1 MLLAYTID
9 ISAVVVIVVN
19 TIILTAYFVLNMLL
33 TWFEFH
39 QIMGGVSSGTVRQW
53 TAWVRYNGVGWPLDG
68 SGRPHEPHTCSAAH
82 WAQPLPYLA
91 PTPRAPVMSASVR
104 TTLQTVP
111 EALPAD
117 HVTKSKVGNMCS
129 VQLSIKISVVQSQFF
144 RKKEYCHVI
153 CLVQRYYCSCT
164 WLSFVSGM

>member
-1 MLLAYTID
+1 MLYFLFSVLAYTIG
-9 ISAVVVIVVN
+9 ISAVVALVVC
-19 TIILTAYFVLNMLL
+19 TIKVTAHVVWSILL
-33 TWFEFH
+33 TWFEFL

-53 TAWVRYNGVGWPLDG
+53 TARVRYDGVGWPLDG

-82 WAQPLPYLA
+82 WAQPLPHLA

-117 HVTKSKVGNMCS
+117 HVTKSKVGRTCS
-129 VQLSIKISVVQSQFF
+129 VHRFQLRNIIVQSVF
-144 RKKEYCHVI
+144 RKEKCFI
-153 CLVQRYYCSCT
+153 DNCSC
-164 WLSFVSGM
+164 SYSN